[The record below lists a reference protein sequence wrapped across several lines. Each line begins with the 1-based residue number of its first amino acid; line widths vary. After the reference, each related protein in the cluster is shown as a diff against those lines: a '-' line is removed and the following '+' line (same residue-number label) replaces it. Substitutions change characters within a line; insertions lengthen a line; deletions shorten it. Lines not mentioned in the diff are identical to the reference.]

1 MCLHRREEEPPEL
14 RGHAARSQVSLRPSV
29 TVGEGLRI
37 RSGPVWAGLG
47 RSGVGLDPAG
57 RRPQCLHVCR
67 RASLCSVSR
76 TACHESRQRNRRFY
90 EIPSILQTPTAKTHR
105 FYRPLSAGAS
115 ATPWLSA
122 KPAKGFRIRACFHQL
137 APALH
142 LGREHTTKNNKG
154 FGRGRPRLFSTLTSC
169 TVRS

>member
-1 MCLHRREEEPPEL
+1 MKTTSR
-14 RGHAARSQVSLRPSV
+14 ARASSVVRPS
-29 TVGEGLRI
+29 TLDHRSAASGQGEGR
-37 RSGPVWAGLG
+37 RAKDPVWAGLG

-67 RASLCSVSR
+67 RASRCSVSR

-137 APALH
+137 APAFH
-142 LGREHTTKNNKG
+142 LGREHTTNIVKG
-154 FGRGRPRLFSTLTSC
+154 EAALDCFRRLPRVPSDPE
-169 TVRS
+169 

>member
-1 MCLHRREEEPPEL
+1 MKTTSR
-14 RGHAARSQVSLRPSV
+14 ARASSVVRPS
-29 TVGEGLRI
+29 TLDHRSAASGQGEGR
-37 RSGPVWAGLG
+37 RAQDPVWAGLG

-137 APALH
+137 APAFH
-142 LGREHTTKNNKG
+142 LGREHTTNIVKG
-154 FGRGRPRLFSTLTSC
+154 EAALDCFRRLPRVPSDPE
-169 TVRS
+169 